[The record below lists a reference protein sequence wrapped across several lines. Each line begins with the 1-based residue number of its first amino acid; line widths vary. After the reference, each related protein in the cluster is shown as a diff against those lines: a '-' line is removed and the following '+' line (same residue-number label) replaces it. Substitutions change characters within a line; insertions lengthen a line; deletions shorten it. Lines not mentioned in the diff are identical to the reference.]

1 VIDLLREFFS
11 RLRELEAL
19 LTWGGYPVLMLII
32 FAETGLL
39 IGFFLPGDSLLV
51 TAGVLVNAGLLN
63 PFELST
69 FGNLLLMNAVL
80 VTMAIVGDA
89 VGYGIGLKAGP
100 KIFTRE
106 QSLLFRK
113 DHLVAT
119 QKFYE
124 KHGGKTIVIA
134 RFMPAVRTFAPV
146 VAGVGQMGYRR
157 FATFN
162 VMGGFGWV
170 TSMTFLGYFL
180 GKVLGAK
187 QIEKVVYL
195 IIFISV
201 LPLFIGAIRHR
212 MTAKK
217 EAQDAAKLPASSKG
231 ALANGEKGNAKDGS
245 AGKASAGETN
255 NVSHDSVGE

>member
-69 FGNLLLMNAVL
+69 FGNLLLMNTVL
-80 VTMAIVGDA
+80 IAMAIIGDA

-113 DHLVAT
+113 DHLIAT

-162 VMGGFGWV
+162 VIGGIGWV
-170 TSMTFLGYFL
+170 SSMTFLGYFL

-201 LPLFIGAIRHR
+201 LPLFIGAIKHR
-212 MTAKK
+212 KAAKK
-217 EAQDAAKLPASSKG
+217 AAEESAKIPASLDDSPAAAAQGTINAAAAASVSSKV
-231 ALANGEKGNAKDGS
+231 NQN
-245 AGKASAGETN
+245 
-255 NVSHDSVGE
+255 SVGE